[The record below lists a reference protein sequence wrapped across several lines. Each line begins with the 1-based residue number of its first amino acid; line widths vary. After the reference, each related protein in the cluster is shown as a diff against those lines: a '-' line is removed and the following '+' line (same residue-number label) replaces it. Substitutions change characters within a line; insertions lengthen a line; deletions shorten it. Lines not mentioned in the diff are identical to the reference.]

1 MPITSY
7 PTVTFSGVSYS
18 YPHTSVPVIDG
29 IDLTV
34 EPGEVLALVGPSGSG
49 KSTLLSIL
57 GLLMKP
63 TKGIVEV
70 DGHDA
75 WRTSSA
81 GHELARSLFAWVLQ
95 NSACLESR
103 TAIDNVAI
111 ALMSEGLS
119 RKESDLL
126 ASEAL
131 SRVGLG
137 ERLHARATE
146 LSGGQLQRMT
156 VARALVGTRAIILA
170 DEPTG
175 NLDRHNSDMVA
186 EALLAAKLSGQSVVV
201 ATHDPLVAARCDQ
214 QLVLADGRLVV

>member
-1 MPITSY
+1 MPIAGCPAIS
-7 PTVTFSGVSYS
+7 FSGVSYA
-18 YPHTSVPVIDG
+18 YPRTSVPVIDG

-34 EPGEVLALVGPSGSG
+34 QPGEVLALVGPSGSG

-63 TKGIVEV
+63 TQGIVKV

-75 WRTSSA
+75 WRTSGA

-119 RKESDLL
+119 RKESNLL

-131 SRVGLG
+131 LRVGLD
-137 ERLHARATE
+137 ERLHAKAAE

-156 VARALVGTRAIILA
+156 DARALVGTRAIILA

-175 NLDRHNSDMVA
+175 SLDRHNSDMVA
-186 EALLAAKLSGQSVVV
+186 EALLAAKLGGQSVVV
-201 ATHDPLVAARCDQ
+201 ATHDLLVAARCDR